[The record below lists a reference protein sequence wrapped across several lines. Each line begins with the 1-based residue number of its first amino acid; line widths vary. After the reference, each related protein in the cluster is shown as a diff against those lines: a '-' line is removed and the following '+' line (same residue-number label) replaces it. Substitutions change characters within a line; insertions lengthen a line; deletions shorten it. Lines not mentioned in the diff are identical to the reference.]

1 MVRLALIHSVRK
13 KIVKLSSVVLS
24 FVLLSTSSAAFAA
37 DTNSFDFYVWGK
49 KVGTTSYSVSTSKGT
64 TKVSSRVDRHDFPVP
79 MTEEFRIGSDGLVL
93 SGTVT
98 RPNDKFTAFYNPD
111 KQHTKID
118 ILPTKNGEPQPAVT
132 WNLPRPDLLIGL
144 MEDSATWQMLMDT
157 VMAHPHADNAY
168 PILNVGEN
176 NFTPDR
182 VEVGHLSAPEAGKGT
197 LDGKPIELR
206 HFVLTLP
213 KGAVDLYVDADGRL
227 MQAEVASYGY
237 KHVRTGFALGN

>member
-1 MVRLALIHSVRK
+1 MKPPTLLLTSI
-13 KIVKLSSVVLS
+13 
-24 FVLLSTSSAAFAA
+24 LLSASSAAFAA
-37 DTNSFDFYVWGK
+37 DNNSFDFFVWGK
-49 KVGTTSYSVSTSKGT
+49 NVGTTTYTLASSKGV

-111 KQHTKID
+111 KQHTRMD
-118 ILPTKNGEPQPAVT
+118 VLPSKKGEPQPAVT
-132 WNLPRPDLLIGL
+132 WNLPRPDFLIGL

-157 VMAHPHADNAY
+157 VTAHPHADNVY

-182 VEVGHLSAPEAGKGT
+182 VEVGHLSAPDAAKGT
-197 LDGKPIELR
+197 LDGKPVELR
-206 HFVLTLP
+206 HFLLTLP
-213 KGAVDLYVDADGRL
+213 KGAVDIYVDADGRL

-237 KHVRTGFALGN
+237 KHVRTHFTLGG